1 MSIKAYFFDVDGT
14 LVDSMTRAWNEV
26 IIKYLVDRKVSYP
39 ENLIA
44 QTVTK
49 GFMGIANYYVDVLGI
64 KEKPQ
69 DIYDFFMKNLER
81 LYVQEF
87 ELKKGAV
94 ELVKTLKSKGYS
106 VNVISGSPHRFVNPC
121 LKRNGVFDLFDNV
134 WSVEDF
140 SLAKD
145 DVNLFLKLAKSVGVE
160 PSNCTIIDDS
170 INAIKT
176 AKLAGFN
183 TVGMYEVT
191 VENFFE
197 EMKDFA
203 DYTILDFTEV
213 KR

>member
-26 IIKYLVDRKVSYP
+26 IIKYLVDRKVSHP

-145 DVNLFLKLAKSVGVE
+145 DVNLFLKLAKSVGAE

>member
-1 MSIKAYFFDVDGT
+1 MSNKAYFFDVDGT

-26 IIKYLVDRKVSYP
+26 IIKYLIDRKVSYP

-94 ELVKTLKSKGYS
+94 SLIKDLKSKGYS

-140 SLAKD
+140 LLAKD
-145 DVNLFLKLAKSVGVE
+145 DVNLFLKLAKSVGAE

-197 EMKDFA
+197 EMKNFA

>member
-1 MSIKAYFFDVDGT
+1 
-14 LVDSMTRAWNEV
+14 
-26 IIKYLVDRKVSYP
+26 
-39 ENLIA
+39 
-44 QTVTK
+44 
-49 GFMGIANYYVDVLGI
+49 MGIANYYVDVLGI

-121 LKRNGVFDLFDNV
+121 LKRNGVLDLFDNV

-145 DVNLFLKLAKSVGVE
+145 DVNLFLKLAKSVGAE